1 MRMSAE
7 LTFDDLA
14 RTLRAL
20 AHDLADRAE
29 AGYLPRMRSR
39 AVFEQADGPKTGSAL
54 DKGESHDRAGR

>member
-1 MRMSAE
+1 MKMSAE

-29 AGYLPRMRSR
+29 AGYVLRSRSR
-39 AVFEQADGPKTGSAL
+39 ADFDQADGLEVGPAL
-54 DKGESHDRAGR
+54 DRGESHDRAGR

>member
-7 LTFDDLA
+7 LTFEDLA

-20 AHDLADRAE
+20 AYDLADRAE

>member
-1 MRMSAE
+1 MKMNAE

-29 AGYLPRMRSR
+29 AGYLLRTRSH
-39 AVFEQADGPKTGSAL
+39 AGFHNTGGLEIKPAL
-54 DKGESHDRAGR
+54 DRGESHDRAGR

>member
-1 MRMSAE
+1 MSAE

-14 RTLRAL
+14 GALRAL

-29 AGYLPRMRSR
+29 AGYRLRTRSR
-39 AVFEQADGPKTGSAL
+39 AVFEQADGPGAGSAL

>member
-1 MRMSAE
+1 MRMGAE

-14 RTLRAL
+14 DALRAL

-29 AGYLPRMRSR
+29 AGYLLRTGSR
-39 AVFEQADGPKTGSAL
+39 AVFEQADGPRAGPAL